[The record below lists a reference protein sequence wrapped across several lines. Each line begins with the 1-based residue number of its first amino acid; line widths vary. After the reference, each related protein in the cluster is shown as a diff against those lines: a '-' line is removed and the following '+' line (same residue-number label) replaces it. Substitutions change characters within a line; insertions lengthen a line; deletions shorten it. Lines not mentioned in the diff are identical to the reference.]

1 MALTQIADV
10 VVPEIFGPY
19 VANLSK
25 TTSRLI
31 NSGAVVADA
40 DFSAKLAGGGSTFN
54 MPSWAAP
61 DMETEYQLPTD
72 DSTEIT
78 PVKSSAINE
87 IAVRILGNEGYASA
101 KLAAQLAGSDPHEAL
116 AGHIAGI
123 INGKRQTALINQLT
137 GLFDTALAGS
147 ESDIASES
155 IAGQDPTTTFNS
167 DTFVDAL
174 APYGD
179 MMQNGNIVVCHSDIK
194 RKMLKEGLID
204 FVSVGDADLRM
215 PLYLGSP
222 VVTDDRCPK
231 VAGATDGFKYT
242 TYIMAPGAVRQG
254 DAFGGVAIDNN
265 ELAGTGSGVE
275 TLIVR
280 DNFGFHVNGT
290 KWVGTPAGAAPTG
303 AELAAG
309 ANWEKV
315 LDNKLVPVASLI
327 SN

>member
-10 VVPEIFGPY
+10 VVPEVFGPY

-25 TTSRLI
+25 TTSALI
-31 NSGAVVADA
+31 QSGAVAMDA
-40 DFSAKLAGGGSTFN
+40 DLSAKLAAGGTTFN

-61 DMETEYQLPTD
+61 DEEGEYDLPTD

-78 PVKSSAINE
+78 PLKSTAISE
-87 IAVRILGNEGYASA
+87 IAVRLMGNKAYSSA
-101 KLAAQLAGSDPHEAL
+101 VLSAQLAGSDPHVAL
-116 AGHIAGI
+116 ASHVAGL
-123 INGKRQTALINQLT
+123 INGHRQTALVNQLN
-137 GLFDTALAGS
+137 GLFGTALAGS
-147 ESDIASES
+147 ETDIASES
-155 IAGQDPTTTFNS
+155 IAGQSATTTFNS

-179 MMQNGNIVVCHSDIK
+179 MMSEGDIIICHSDIK

-204 FVSVGDADLRM
+204 FVSVGDQDLRM

-222 VVTDDRCPK
+222 VIVDDRCDK

-242 TYIMAPGAVRQG
+242 SYVMKPGAIRMG
-254 DAFGGVAIDNN
+254 DAFGGVAVDMN

-280 DNFGFHVNGT
+280 DNYSFHVNGT
-290 KWVGTPAGAAPTG
+290 KWQGTPAGATPTA
-303 AELAAG
+303 AELATAG
-309 ANWEKV
+309 NWAKV
-315 LDNKLVPVASLI
+315 LDTKNIPVARLI